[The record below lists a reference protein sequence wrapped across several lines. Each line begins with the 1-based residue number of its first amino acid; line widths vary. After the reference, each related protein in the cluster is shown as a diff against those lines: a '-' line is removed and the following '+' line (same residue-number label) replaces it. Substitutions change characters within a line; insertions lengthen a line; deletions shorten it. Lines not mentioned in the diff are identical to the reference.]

1 MPNYFK
7 HSLFLYMLNVVVYNL
22 FQVLNTRNK
31 MSVVSP
37 LTLLLLAALVH
48 GSCAIQCY
56 NCSSDYS
63 EECDDPLDTMDSKVQ
78 KITCPSGMKAC
89 LKMKGRA
96 RRKNSSVFPVA
107 ASNCHKYI
115 GLLDYSQI
123 AYHRVTFLKVLKIF
137 LFTEIR

>member
-1 MPNYFK
+1 
-7 HSLFLYMLNVVVYNL
+7 
-22 FQVLNTRNK
+22 

-48 GSCAIQCY
+48 GSYAIQCY
-56 NCSSDYS
+56 QCASNYTK
-63 EECDDPLDTMDSKVQ
+63 ECDDPLDTSKVN
-78 KITCPSGMKAC
+78 KTTCPSAC
-89 LKMKGRA
+89 AKLKGSVRC
-96 RRKNSSVFPVA
+96 KNSSVFPVA

-137 LFTEIR
+137 LFMEIR